1 MEKLSQNS
9 FTFLQGGGEMGERT
23 RNYDWSSNVLGFPG
37 TWPENLRV
45 TLSIVLNSKFPMFIW
60 WGKDLVQ
67 FYNDAYR
74 PSLGNDGKHPFA
86 LGQKGED
93 CWPEIWPTIKPLIDK
108 VFSGE
113 STWNENQLIPIYR
126 NGKLEDV
133 YWTFS
138 YSPIKDIEGKTQGVL
153 VICNETTR
161 FVNYAQE
168 RLKSEQNLRNTIL
181 QSPAAMCILM
191 GPDFKVDIANNKIY
205 ELWGTN
211 EELAKGKSLVSFL
224 PGARTQGFE
233 DLLEHV
239 YFTGE
244 TFKSHAIAYNSPTEK
259 GAATIYFD
267 LLYEAFRE
275 SNGSISGVIVVATDV
290 TEQVLNFKKAEE
302 AELKARMAIES
313 ADLGLFEIEL
323 ESTSLQTDERFN
335 EIFGVEKIT
344 LRKDIVPFFH
354 PDDLQLISRAHE
366 EAIKTGY
373 LSVEYRII
381 HKDRSIHWIKS
392 NGKVIAGENGKPA
405 KIYGVIQ
412 DVTSLKEIN
421 QQKDDYISIVSH
433 ELKTPVTSMRIN
445 SYLLLEKLANADKQV
460 VSMLKSMNYQVDRL
474 SHIIQDLTDVTRLE
488 AHKVLFRNEVL
499 EFDQLVKDNVAEI
512 KIINQTDRI
521 VLTHLEA
528 VKIFADK
535 DRTSQVLIN
544 LLTNAL
550 KYSPDSQKVL
560 VSLSIKDDSAI
571 CAVKDFGNGIK
582 KEEHGKIFER
592 FFQASGNEGV
602 ARSGFGLG
610 LYISAQ
616 IIERQKG
623 KIWVESSHGEGSTFF
638 FSLPLFKD

>member
-1 MEKLSQNS
+1 MKNTLQSS
-9 FTFLQGGGEMGERT
+9 FSFLEGGGEMGERI
-23 RNYDWSSNVLGFPG
+23 RNYDWGKTSLGTPDK
-37 TWPENLRV
+37 WPENLCMTV
-45 TLSIVLNSKFPMFIW
+45 SLILNSKFPMFLW
-60 WGKDLVQ
+60 WGKDLIQ

-74 PSLGNDGKHPFA
+74 PSLGNNGKHPFA

-113 STWNENQLIPIYR
+113 STWSENQLIPIYR

-138 YSPIKDIEGKTQGVL
+138 YSPIKDKEGNTQGVL

-161 FVNYAQE
+161 LVTYTQE
-168 RLKSEQNLRNTIL
+168 TLRSEQNLRNTIL
-181 QSPAAMCILM
+181 QSPVGMCILM
-191 GPDFKVDIANNKIY
+191 GPDFIVDIANKKIY

-211 EELAKGKSLVSFL
+211 EEMALGKPIFSFL
-224 PGARTQGFE
+224 PEARTQGFE
-233 DLLEHV
+233 ELLNHV
-239 YFTGE
+239 YHTGE
-244 TFKSHAIAYNSPTEK
+244 TYKVKGIAYALPAPRNNETV
-259 GAATIYFD
+259 YLD

-275 SNGSISGVIVVATDV
+275 SNGSISGIIAVATDV
-290 TEQVLNFKKAEE
+290 TEQVLNYKKTQE

-323 ESTSLQTDERFN
+323 ESSSLKTDERFN

-344 LRKDIVPFFH
+344 LRKDVFPVFH
-354 PDDLQLISRAHE
+354 PEDRDLVNMANE

-392 NGKVIAGENGKPA
+392 NGKVIVGENGKPE

-445 SYLLLEKLANADKQV
+445 SYILLELLANADKQV
-460 VSMLKSMNYQVDRL
+460 VSMLKSMNYQVERL

-488 AHKVLFRNEVL
+488 SDKVLFRKEI
-499 EFDQLVKDNVAEI
+499 FDFGLLIKENVAEI
-512 KIINQTDRI
+512 QIINQTDRI
-521 VLTHLEA
+521 VITHLEP
-528 VKIFADK
+528 VTIFADK
-535 DRTSQVLIN
+535 DRTGQVLTNI
-544 LLTNAL
+544 LTNAL
-550 KYSPDSQKVL
+550 KYSPASQKVH
-560 VSLSIKDDSAI
+560 VSLIVNDNEAI

-582 KEEHGKIFER
+582 KEEQEKIFER
-592 FFQASGNEGV
+592 FFQVSGNKGV
-602 ARSGFGLG
+602 AASGFGLG
-610 LYISAQ
+610 LYISCQ

-623 KIWVESSHGEGSTFF
+623 KIWVESSPGEGSTFF
-638 FSLPLFKD
+638 FSLPFMN